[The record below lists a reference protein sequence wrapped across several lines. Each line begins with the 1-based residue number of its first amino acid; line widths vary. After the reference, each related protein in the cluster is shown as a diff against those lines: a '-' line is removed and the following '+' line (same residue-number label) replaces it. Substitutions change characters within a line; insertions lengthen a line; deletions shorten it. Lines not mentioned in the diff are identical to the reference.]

1 MGVVLCTVQDDS
13 ENSRSP
19 FSPFMQRLSSRPVL
33 VTVVSFAL
41 TLVLTVVVLFVE
53 PDSVDILGVVSLAAT
68 IWGLTLALVIYLL
81 TAQDTDRVLDHIS
94 DLQEQLAASLEEPAD
109 EEEMEQSADTTPE
122 PAAEVV
128 PPRKAELDPEPRT
141 RPTPSEAMQAL
152 QDAKHKTSHAP
163 RQRGGG
169 PGGHGDRGVF
179 YTPESGIKLEDVAPS
194 DYLKAW
200 EKTTGR
206 DASQIFRAWTRS
218 REGSSPWVFMLR
230 DGSRWSV
237 FASDDGAPS
246 VIDLSEMRWGRGG
259 NRGTRGRRP
268 NQPRQGN

>member
-1 MGVVLCTVQDDS
+1 M
-13 ENSRSP
+13 
-19 FSPFMQRLSSRPVL
+19 L

-41 TLVLTVVVLFVE
+41 TLVLTVVVLLAE
-53 PDSVDILGVVSLAAT
+53 PEPVDILGVVSLAAT

-94 DLQEQLAASLEEPAD
+94 DLQEQLAASLEEPD
-109 EEEMEQSADTTPE
+109 GDEEMEQSVGAIPE
-122 PAAEVV
+122 P
-128 PPRKAELDPEPRT
+128 RAELDPEPRT
-141 RPTPSEAMQAL
+141 RPTASEAMQTL
-152 QDAKHKTSHAP
+152 QDAKHKTSRAQ

-179 YTPESGIKLEDVAPS
+179 YTSESGIKLEDVAPS

-200 EKTTGR
+200 ETTTGR

-218 REGSSPWVFMLR
+218 HEGSSPWVFMLR

-237 FASDDGAPS
+237 FASEDGMPS